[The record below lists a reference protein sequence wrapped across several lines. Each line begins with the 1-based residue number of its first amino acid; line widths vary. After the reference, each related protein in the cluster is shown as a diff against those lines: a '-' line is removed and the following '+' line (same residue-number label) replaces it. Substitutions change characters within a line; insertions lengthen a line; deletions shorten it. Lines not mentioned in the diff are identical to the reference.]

1 MKLEDNNSHR
11 TGMVHHLM
19 EDTGS
24 ALSVSWL
31 GYVADSPSGNV
42 LYILVS
48 QVGVRL
54 EHSFDR
60 IFVANRLDDPYFGVF
75 WYPNVPSGS
84 AFEILSLP

>member
-1 MKLEDNNSHR
+1 
-11 TGMVHHLM
+11 MVHHLM

-42 LYILVS
+42 LCILVS

-60 IFVANRLDDPYFGVF
+60 ILVANRLDDPYFGV
-75 WYPNVPSGS
+75 SGTQTCQ
-84 AFEILSLP
+84 AEAPLKL